1 MIKKIILI
9 LISVIL
15 IIGLGIYFSCIR
27 ISYTTTHIPPITYHI
42 KINKLTKTMSVREY
56 NSCKDS
62 SCNKMDVENKVKLT
76 DEEYKIIKEKN
87 KTSQNLEKLAAC
99 LSDLA
104 KGDSVFMTKDQTEYD
119 IMQDLNNDGKVTYRE
134 KALHILNDIK

>member
-1 MIKKIILI
+1 
-9 LISVIL
+9 
-15 IIGLGIYFSCIR
+15 
-27 ISYTTTHIPPITYHI
+27 
-42 KINKLTKTMSVREY
+42 MSVREY